1 MVKIPPHM
9 SDILKSD
16 VPRASARCQNK
27 AISRETG
34 PRMHHLVQPLASTDD
49 ESEVH
54 TPKFMP
60 MFT

>member
-1 MVKIPPHM
+1 M

-16 VPRASARCQNK
+16 VLRASARCQNK
-27 AISRETG
+27 AISREKG
-34 PRMHHLVQPLASTDD
+34 PRMHHLVQSLTSTDD

>member
-1 MVKIPPHM
+1 M

-16 VPRASARCQNK
+16 VPRASARCQNT
-27 AISRETG
+27 AIAKEKGSW
-34 PRMHHLVQPLASTDD
+34 MHHLVQPFTSTDD

-54 TPKFMP
+54 IPKYMP